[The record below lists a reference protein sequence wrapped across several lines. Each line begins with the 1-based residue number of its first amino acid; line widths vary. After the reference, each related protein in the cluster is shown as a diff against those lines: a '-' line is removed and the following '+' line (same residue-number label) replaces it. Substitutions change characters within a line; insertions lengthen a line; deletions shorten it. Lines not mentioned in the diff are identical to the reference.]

1 MNNYKEILSYIDPT
15 SLDYQEWCN
24 VGMALHQEGESVDLW
39 DAWSQR
45 DPRRYHPGECEKKWK
60 TFGNGSSLVT
70 GGTLVHMAEER
81 GYIPWSAQLLDWDD
95 VIEYDGDDN
104 VVVDDIGK
112 LDAQDFNPEEL
123 GEFHPVEELKLY
135 INTLFKPAD
144 IIAYTV
150 KSWKDEDGKYK
161 PSGSGV
167 YGRKARDILRTL
179 DKHPDDI
186 CAAIGDYDPI
196 AGAWIRFNPM
206 DGKGVGNKNVAAY
219 RYALVESDTLS
230 LGQQISIMEEMQ
242 LPIAVMLY
250 SGGKSIHAIV
260 RIDAKDSDEYFER
273 VNYLYKACENNQLS
287 IDRQNKNPSRLS
299 RMPGIVRN
307 GKKQRIIKTN
317 IGKASYDEWRD
328 WIDGISD
335 ELPEFEDFFEEYR
348 KGLPE
353 LAPEIIDGV
362 LRQGHKMLLTGP
374 SKAGKS
380 FALIQMCIA
389 FATGGEWM
397 GHKCSKGE
405 VLYVNFELDAASCKN
420 RFYDVY
426 SKMGIEP
433 SGGISIWNL
442 RGQTVPLDKLVPKL
456 IRRAGKRYSV
466 IILDPIYKT
475 LTGDENSAKD
485 MSDFCGWIDRLARET
500 EASII
505 YCHHHSK
512 GSQAGKSSM
521 DRGSGSGVFA
531 RDPDAIVDM
540 VQINPNDCDLS
551 LKEGETAWRLSYTLR
566 EFLSPRPREVLFKY
580 PVHEITDQLEDA
592 GELYG
597 ADAKKKRERG
607 QKKIQQRK
615 EQDIQELHDWV
626 ENMYRTN
633 NRRPVRLKELVD
645 QYGKPES
652 TLKRWIKDERSGLL
666 MENGYVFLKQSDQTY
681 ITNE

>member
-1 MNNYKEILSYIDPT
+1 MMNNYKEILSYIDPA

-24 VGMALHQEGESVDLW
+24 VGMALHQEGESCDLW

-112 LDAQDFNPEEL
+112 LDSQEFNPEEL
-123 GEFHPVEELKLY
+123 GEFNPVEELKLY
-135 INTLFKPAD
+135 INTLFRPTD
-144 IIAYTV
+144 IIAYNV

-161 PSGSGV
+161 PSGPGT
-167 YGRKARDILRTL
+167 YGRKARDILKAL
-179 DKHPDDI
+179 DKYPDKIED
-186 CAAIGDYDPI
+186 AIGDYDKE

-206 DGKGVGNKNVAAY
+206 DGKGVGNKNVAAF

-335 ELPEFEDFFEEYR
+335 TMPDFEDFLEEYR

-397 GHKCSKGE
+397 GHKCSHGD

-426 SKMGIEP
+426 SRMGIEP

-442 RGQTVPLDKLVPKL
+442 RGQTVPLNSLVPKL
-456 IRRAGKRYSV
+456 IRRAGKRYQAIV
-466 IILDPIYKT
+466 LDPIYKT

-485 MSDFCGWIDRLARET
+485 MSDFCGWIDRLAKET

-626 ENMYRTN
+626 ENMYRSAPFS
-633 NRRPVRLKELVD
+633 PVSLGSLVD
-645 QYGKPES
+645 QYGKSES
-652 TLKRWIKDERSGLL
+652 TLKRWIKDERSGLVL
-666 MENGYVFLKQSDQTY
+666 ENGFVLLKPSGQT
-681 ITNE
+681 

>member
-15 SLDYQEWCN
+15 GLDYQEWVN
-24 VGMALHQEGESVDLW
+24 VGMALHHEDEPVELW
-39 DAWSQR
+39 DMWSQR
-45 DPRRYHPGECEKKWK
+45 DQRRYHPGECEKKWK
-60 TFGNGSSLVT
+60 SFGHGSSVVT

-81 GYIPWSAQLLDWDD
+81 GYIPWSAQLLDWND
-95 VIEYDGDDN
+95 VIEYDREDN
-104 VVVDDIGK
+104 IVVDDVGK
-112 LDAQDFNPEEL
+112 LDTQEFNPDEL
-123 GEFHPVEELKLY
+123 GEFDPVTELKLY
-135 INTLFKPAD
+135 INTLFKPTD
-144 IIAYTV
+144 IIAYNM

-161 PSGSGV
+161 PSSMGV
-167 YGRKARDILRTL
+167 YGRKAREILKEL

-186 CAAIGDYDPI
+186 CAAVGDYDPM
-196 AGAWIRFNPM
+196 AGAWIRFNPF
-206 DGKGVGNKNVAAY
+206 DGKGVGNKNVTAY
-219 RYALVESDTLS
+219 RYALVESDTLD

-260 RIDAKDSDEYFER
+260 RIDAKDSNEYFER
-273 VNYLYKACENNQLS
+273 VNYLYKACENNQLK
-287 IDRQNKNPSRLS
+287 IDQQNKNPSRLS
-299 RMPGIVRN
+299 RMPGIERN

-317 IGKASYDEWRD
+317 IGKASYDEWKD

-335 ELPEFEDFFEEYR
+335 ELPEFEDFFDEYR

-353 LAPEIIDGV
+353 LAPELIEGI

-389 FATGGEWM
+389 FATGGLWM
-397 GHKCSKGE
+397 GHRCRKGE

-426 SKMGIEP
+426 SAMGVEP
-433 SGGISIWNL
+433 AKGITIWNL
-442 RGQTVPLDKLVPKL
+442 RGKTVPLNSLVSKL
-456 IRRAGKRYSV
+456 IRRAGNRYSA

-475 LTGDENSAKD
+475 ITGDENSAKD
-485 MSDFCGWIDRLARET
+485 MSDFCGFIDRLARET

-540 VQINPNDCDLS
+540 VQINPLDADLS
-551 LKEGETAWRLSYTLR
+551 VDEGVTAWRLSYTLR
-566 EFLSPRPREVLFKY
+566 EFMSPRPNEVLFDY
-580 PVHEITDQLEDA
+580 PLHKITDQLGNA
-592 GELYG
+592 GEMYG
-597 ADAKKKRERG
+597 ADARTRRERG
-607 QKKIQQRK
+607 QRSIQDRKK
-615 EQDIQELHDWV
+615 QDIKKLHDFVV
-626 ENMYRTN
+626 EA
-633 NRRPVRLKELVD
+633 D
-645 QYGKPES
+645 
-652 TLKRWIKDERSGLL
+652 RSGFQAYTPKMLAEAFSKSDKTIERWVDEKDSGL
-666 MENGYVFLKQSDQTY
+666 YIKNGFVFAVPD
-681 ITNE
+681 NEDKDKRI

>member
-1 MNNYKEILSYIDPT
+1 MNNFKEILSYIDPA
-15 SLDYQEWCN
+15 SLDYQEWVN
-24 VGMALHQEGESVDLW
+24 VGMALHHEGESVELW

-45 DPRRYHPGECEKKWK
+45 DPARYHPGDCQKKWK
-60 TFGNGSSLVT
+60 SFGHGSSLVT

-81 GYIPWSAQLLDWDD
+81 GYVPWSAQLLDWDD

-167 YGRKARDILRTL
+167 YGRKARDILKTL

-335 ELPEFEDFFEEYR
+335 ELPEFEDFYDEYE

-353 LAPEIIDGV
+353 LAPELIDGI
-362 LRQGHKMLLTGP
+362 LRRGHKMLLTGP

-397 GHKCSKGE
+397 GHKCSRGE

-426 SKMGIEP
+426 SHMKIKPSKGIT
-433 SGGISIWNL
+433 IWNL
-442 RGQTVPLDKLVPKL
+442 RGKTVPLDKLVPKL
-456 IRRAGKRYSV
+456 IRRAGTRYSA

-540 VQINPNDCDLS
+540 VQINPGVELS
-551 LKEGETAWRLSYTLR
+551 LNEGETAWRLSYTLR
-566 EFLSPRPREVLFKY
+566 EFLSPKPREVLFRY
-580 PVHEITDQLEDA
+580 PVHEITDQLHDA
-592 GELYG
+592 REMY
-597 ADAKKKRERG
+597 ATDPESKREKGR
-607 QKKIQQRK
+607 QAQQIRKKSKVEGLR
-615 EQDIQELHDWV
+615 DWV
-626 ENMYRTN
+626 ADLARNNFKAPKVEDLAMEFDVEERTIRNWIKVDYSGMYIENG
-633 NRRPVRLKELVD
+633 LV
-645 QYGKPES
+645 YLKPE
-652 TLKRWIKDERSGLL
+652 K
-666 MENGYVFLKQSDQTY
+666 
-681 ITNE
+681 

>member
-1 MNNYKEILSYIDPT
+1 MNNYKEILAYIDPAC
-15 SLDYQEWCN
+15 LGYQEWCN
-24 VGMALHQEGESVDLW
+24 VGMALHHEGESVDLW
-39 DAWSQR
+39 DQWSQR

-70 GGTLVHMAEER
+70 GGSLVHMAEEN

-112 LDAQDFNPEEL
+112 LDSQDFNPDEL
-123 GEFHPVEELKLY
+123 GEFDPVGELTLY
-135 INTLFKPAD
+135 INTLFRPTD
-144 IIAYTV
+144 IIAYNV

-161 PSGSGV
+161 PSGPGT
-167 YGRKARDILRTL
+167 YGRKARDILKVL
-179 DKHPDDI
+179 DKHPDRIED
-186 CAAIGDYDPI
+186 AIGDYDKK

-206 DGKGVGNKNVAAY
+206 DGKGVGNKNVAAF

-260 RIDAKDSDEYFER
+260 RIDAADAEDYYEK
-273 VNYLYKACENNQLS
+273 VNYLYKACENNQLK

-299 RMPGIVRN
+299 RMPGIQR
-307 GKKQRIIKTN
+307 GMKQQRIIATN
-317 IGKASYDEWRD
+317 IGKASFEEWRD

-335 ELPEFEDFFEEYR
+335 TMPEFEDFYEEYR

-485 MSDFCGWIDRLARET
+485 MSDFCGWIDRLAKET

-551 LKEGETAWRLSYTLR
+551 LEEGETAWRLSYTLR

-633 NRRPVRLKELVD
+633 NLRPVRLKELVD

>member
-1 MNNYKEILSYIDPT
+1 MNNFKEILAYIDPS
-15 SLDYQEWCN
+15 SLDYQDWVN
-24 VGMALHQEGESVDLW
+24 VGMALHHEGESVDLW

-45 DPRRYHPGECEKKWK
+45 DPRRYHPGDCEKKWK
-60 TFGNGSSLVT
+60 SFGHGSSIVT
-70 GGTLVHMAEER
+70 GGTLVHMAEQN

-112 LDAQDFNPEEL
+112 LDSQEFNPEEL
-123 GEFHPVEELKLY
+123 GEFNPVEELKLY
-135 INTLFKPAD
+135 INTLFKPTD

-161 PSGSGV
+161 PSGMGV
-167 YGRKARDILRTL
+167 FGRKARDILKAL

-186 CAAIGDYDPI
+186 CESVGDYDPA

-219 RYALVESDTLS
+219 RYALVESDSIS
-230 LGQQISIMEEMQ
+230 LGKQISIMEEMQ

-273 VNYLYKACENNQLS
+273 VNYLYTACKNNQLVV
-287 IDRQNKNPSRLS
+287 DTQNKNPSRLS

-335 ELPEFEDFFEEYR
+335 ELPEFEDFYDEFR
-348 KGLPE
+348 SGLPE
-353 LAPEIIDGV
+353 LAPELIEGV
-362 LRQGHKMLLTGP
+362 LRRGHKMLLTGP

-389 FATGGEWM
+389 LATGGDWM
-397 GHKCSKGE
+397 GHKCRKGE

-426 SKMGIEP
+426 SAMGIEP
-433 SGGISIWNL
+433 AKGITIWNL
-442 RGQTVPLDKLVPKL
+442 RGKSVPLNKLVPKL
-456 IRRAGKRYSV
+456 IRRASTRYSA

-485 MSDFCGWIDRLARET
+485 MSDFCGFIDRLARET

-512 GSQAGKSSM
+512 GSQSGKSSM

-540 VQINPNDCDLS
+540 VQINPADCDLS
-551 LKEGETAWRLSYTLR
+551 LDDGVTAWRLSYTLR
-566 EFLSPRPREVLFKY
+566 EFMSPLPREVLFDY
-580 PVHEITDQLEDA
+580 PLHKITDQLHDA
-592 GELYG
+592 AEMYG
-597 ADAKKKRERG
+597 ASMAQKRERG
-607 QKKIQQRK
+607 QRSIQKRK
-615 EQDIQELHDWV
+615 EQDIKELHDWV
-626 ENMYRTN
+626 ENMYRTSLK
-633 NRRPVRLKELVD
+633 PISLKELSD
-645 QYGKPES
+645 QYDKSES
-652 TLKRWIKDERSGLL
+652 TLKRWIQDDRSGLDL
-666 MENGYVFLKQSDQTY
+666 DKGYVFLK
-681 ITNE
+681 